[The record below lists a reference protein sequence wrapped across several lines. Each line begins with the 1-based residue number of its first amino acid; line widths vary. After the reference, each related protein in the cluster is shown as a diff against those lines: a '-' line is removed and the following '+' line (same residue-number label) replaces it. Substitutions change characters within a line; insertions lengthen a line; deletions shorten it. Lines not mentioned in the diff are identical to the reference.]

1 LKKPIRYLN
10 FFLFVISLAVLVA
23 LQSYTHFST
32 SLFSVLP
39 QSDAKK
45 MIEGFQ
51 KTQNSQTLLVSVKG
65 FDESAL
71 ERIQQIEIK
80 LDSLESVS
88 LKVKARNHV
97 LAAHHNANKLM
108 IQDVNVTKL
117 TTIDVAKT
125 LKSLYHEMTSS
136 FFPVIIDKIDPFK
149 VLISKTPIEIHSK
162 NGHAIFGDY
171 GYISYFTLETK
182 SLKDHKKV
190 YSEIHNTLRDAK
202 KVQFFSPLFYYVE
215 NSEAI
220 RSDVQNIMALAF
232 IVLLLLYIVI
242 LKDVLLLTHTVITL
256 ATSAMLATV
265 VLSQMYEQISIFVF
279 VFGVSISTVAID
291 YMFHHYLHGYYRQED
306 GKEQSEK
313 MKFNREVLFGF
324 LTTFFA
330 FFILSFTS
338 FLLIKQIAFFAMVSL
353 FISYIHFAFLYPKIG
368 FKTFIFTEKKNKKVT
383 CSISSNIFL
392 SISLVLILASSM
404 WVHFDFNL
412 KNLDYDNQT
421 LKKTEHFFES
431 KHTSHKNVPFS
442 IKADTIDDLITKS
455 KILQR
460 EIPTTRV
467 SLASLM
473 SSISYENNKE
483 LFAQRHPLKLA
494 LQKEAHK
501 LGFKKGYFED
511 AYTAEKPFTT
521 YTKEQIK
528 SYGIEILKLN
538 DDFITFGIVH
548 EAHYK
553 EVLAYDFVK
562 SLSIKEHFELLMQE
576 SVKDIGI
583 LGILVIVMIF
593 IMFFIL
599 AGNKFVY
606 ATIFLLFPIALI
618 SVYAYF
624 FSINLLHLF
633 MLFIILAI
641 AIDYAIY
648 MVTDS
653 NIRTKK
659 AISYSLVST
668 FSGFGVLVFSQINAL
683 FSLGIIAIIGIGA
696 ISVLLLCMKE
706 V

>member
-97 LAAHHNANKLM
+97 LAAHNNANKLM

-149 VLISKTPIEIHSK
+149 ILISKKTIEIQSK
-162 NGHAIFGDY
+162 NGHAILGDY
-171 GYISYFTLETK
+171 GYMSYFTLQTK

-190 YSEIHNTLRDAK
+190 YDEIHDILRDVK
-202 KVQFFSPLFYYVE
+202 EVQFFSPLFYYVE

-220 RSDVQNIMALAF
+220 RSDVQNIMTLAF
-232 IVLLLLYIVI
+232 IILLLLYIAI
-242 LKDVLLLTHTVITL
+242 LKDVLLLVHTVITL
-256 ATSAMLATV
+256 STSAMLATV
-265 VLSQMYEQISIFVF
+265 MLSQMYEQISIFVF

-291 YMFHHYLHGYYRQED
+291 YMFHHYLHGYYS
-306 GKEQSEK
+306 KERTEGV
-313 MKFNREVLFGF
+313 KFNREVLFGF

-368 FKTFIFTEKKNKKVT
+368 FKTFIFDKKKNYKVT

-392 SISLVLILASSM
+392 FISFLLILASSM

-431 KHTSHKNVPFS
+431 KYTAHKNISFA
-442 IKADTIDDLITKS
+442 IQADTIDSLISKS
-455 KILQR
+455 KRLQAS
-460 EIPTTRV
+460 IPTAKV
-467 SLASLM
+467 PLSSLM
-473 SSISYENNKE
+473 SSTSYGKNKDVF
-483 LFAQRHPLKLA
+483 LQMHPLKSA
-494 LQKEAHK
+494 LEQEANK
-501 LGFKKGYFED
+501 LGFKKGYFDD
-511 AYTAEKPFTT
+511 AYTIEKSFST
-521 YTKEQIK
+521 YTQEQIK
-528 SYGIEILKLN
+528 SYGIEILKIDN
-538 DDFITFGIVH
+538 DYITFGIVN

-576 SVKDIGI
+576 SVKNIGV
-583 LGILVIVMIF
+583 LGVLVILMIV
-593 IMFFIL
+593 IMFLIL

-606 ATIFLLFPIALI
+606 ATIFLLFPVTLMG
-618 SVYAYF
+618 VYAYF
-624 FSINLLHLF
+624 FSINILHLF

-641 AIDYAIY
+641 GIDYAIY
-648 MVTDS
+648 MATDS
-653 NIRTKK
+653 SIRTRK

-668 FSGFGVLVFSQINAL
+668 FAGFGVLVFSQINAL

-696 ISVLLLCMKE
+696 ISMLLLCMKE